1 MVPTYNWQMFLF
13 EHEHTKKLV
22 GIKSFHHLQFS
33 SINKGH
39 IFAQETS
46 EVKNLLKHK
55 WTLTVTILPERIT
68 PFGLSPT
75 CQWHCFN
82 KVRDRRVTECRMPR
96 LRVPDPSAA
105 ETTTSST
112 ISTTSTTTTISTSA
126 AIATTADLSEPAP
139 KRPRYCGVCREEG
152 HNAHSCP
159 TKIDFYVNC
168 VRLQCLSL
176 YFNFHRLWS

>member
-1 MVPTYNWQMFLF
+1 MFLF

-39 IFAQETS
+39 VFAQETS

-55 WTLTVTILPERIT
+55 WTLTVTVLPECIT

-82 KVRDRRVTECRMPR
+82 KVSDRRVTEGRMPR

-105 ETTTSST
+105 EYHLQYHLHHFYHHHHLHQCCHRNHSRS
-112 ISTTSTTTTISTSA
+112 
-126 AIATTADLSEPAP
+126 
-139 KRPRYCGVCREEG
+139 KRARSQK
-152 HNAHSCP
+152 A
-159 TKIDFYVNC
+159 KI
-168 VRLQCLSL
+168 LWCL
-176 YFNFHRLWS
+176 